1 MVTRKNKSARTPGI
15 APGLTLLF
23 AFVGGVGVG
32 NLYWAQPLLGI
43 IAADLGVEPGTAGL
57 LVTLAQIGYAVG
69 VFLVVPLGDSMNRKH
84 LIPAVMICCSLSLA
98 GCVLAPDFALLLS
111 TLALV
116 GFTNVAGQ
124 MLLPLAGDL
133 ATDEQRGRVLGT
145 VASGLLSGILLSRLV
160 SGIVAD
166 AFGWRMIYLL
176 ASGTILV
183 LAVIMWRAIPV
194 LTPRERI
201 AYGLLLAS
209 VVQVVARHKRA
220 RVIPLFGAALM
231 CVFTAFWT
239 GLTLLLSGPPFS
251 LPAAHI
257 GLVSLLGVLGVVG
270 ARFTGGVYDHG
281 WAVPAIGIGLAATLA
296 AVALAG
302 FGGSSI
308 VAVIVAIALLS
319 VGAQSVLVLLQTMM
333 VSIEPAARS
342 RLNTAHIV
350 SNFIGG
356 TVGSTMA
363 AVLWQIGQWTAIMCC
378 SGVVA
383 IFALTLWFFQRNR
396 GLAAE
401 VSSSGKQPA
410 VAMVSSQEQAGGT
423 GAGRG
428 QSHAPPR
435 RRRAASTQQQN
446 RSEQPSG
453 AQIQSI
459 PSVSR
464 QGLRSERWHRSGHA
478 HPMRP

>member
-1 MVTRKNKSARTPGI
+1 MIRSGSDGVVSKKLIRLLPTLKGAALVTRKDNPARTPGI
-15 APGLTLLF
+15 TLGLTLLF
-23 AFVGGVGVG
+23 AFVGGAGVG
-32 NLYWAQPLLGI
+32 NLYWAQPLLGD
-43 IAADLGVEPGTAGL
+43 IAAELGVLPGTAGL
-57 LVTLAQIGYAVG
+57 LVTLAQIGYALG
-69 VFLVVPLGDSMNRKH
+69 VFFVVPLGDTINRKR
-84 LIPAVMICCSLSLA
+84 LIPAIMICCSLSLA

-166 AFGWRMIYLL
+166 VFGWRMIYVL

-183 LAVIMWRAIPV
+183 LAVIMWHAIPV

-201 AYGLLLAS
+201 PYGRLLYS
-209 VVQVVARHKRA
+209 VVQVAFRHRRA
-220 RVIPLFGAALM
+220 RVIPLFGASLM

-239 GLTLLLSGPPFS
+239 GLTLLLSAPPFS
-251 LPAAHI
+251 FSASHI

-270 ARFTGGVYDHG
+270 AQFTGRVYDRG
-281 WAVPAIGIGLAATLA
+281 WAVPAIGIGLVVTLA

-308 VAVIVAIALLS
+308 VAVLIAISLLS

-333 VSIEPAARS
+333 VSIDPAARS

-356 TVGSTMA
+356 ALGSTLA
-363 AVLWQIGQWTAIMCC
+363 AALWQVGQWTAIMSC
-378 SGVVA
+378 SALVVV
-383 IFALTLWFFQRNR
+383 FALTLWLFQRKR

-401 VSSSGKQPA
+401 ATSSGNRRA
-410 VAMVSSQEQAGGT
+410 VAAVSPQKQS
-423 GAGRG
+423 RG
-428 QSHAPPR
+428 NRCQL
-435 RRRAASTQQQN
+435 RA
-446 RSEQPSG
+446 E
-453 AQIQSI
+453 
-459 PSVSR
+459 SR
-464 QGLRSERWHRSGHA
+464 VA
-478 HPMRP
+478 